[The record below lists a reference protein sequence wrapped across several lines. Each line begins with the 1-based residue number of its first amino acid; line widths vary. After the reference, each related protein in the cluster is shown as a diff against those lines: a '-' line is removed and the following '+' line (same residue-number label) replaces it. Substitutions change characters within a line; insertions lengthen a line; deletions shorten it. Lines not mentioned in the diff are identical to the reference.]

1 MAEDARALPRGVAPV
16 SERSRSSGLLRRVLT
31 RFGEPPAPFEVELQ
45 DGSVVQHG
53 VGPAVFRVGVK
64 NSRGLRALRSMHQL
78 RVADA
83 YIDGDIDFEGDL
95 IAAITLKDRLSDR
108 TPWLKLWRRLAPVL
122 FGRERL
128 NPAWVQ
134 KHYDS
139 NNIQL
144 LAADRDYNTYT
155 PGIYERDG
163 ESLERGA
170 ERKLAAAFEAL
181 AVGPGGEVLDIGCG
195 WGGFMRYAARRGV
208 HVTGVTLSKHQLA
221 YDRDLIER
229 EGLDADVIYQDF
241 FSYEPGRRFDG
252 ISMMGVM
259 EDLSDYGRVF
269 ATLAPWL
276 EPGGRIYL
284 DFATGPTR
292 FATGSFITKHIW
304 PGTFRMVYM
313 PEFMRALS
321 DSPLELVSMHD
332 DRMNYHLW
340 GKALRDRWI
349 ECKEEAVRLGG
360 PELWRMFHMLFAGAA
375 AIMSRP
381 YGTASA
387 ARLVLELPQEA
398 DV

>member
-1 MAEDARALPRGVAPV
+1 MAEDARAVPRGVEPV
-16 SERSRSSGLLRRVLT
+16 AARSQPSWGLRKALSQ
-31 RFGEPPAPFEVELQ
+31 FGTPPVAFAIELQ
-45 DGSVVQHG
+45 DGSVLRHG
-53 VGPAVFRVGVK
+53 DGAPAFRVTVK
-64 NSRGLRALRSMHQL
+64 NRRGLRALGSLHQL

-83 YIDGDIDFEGDL
+83 YIAGDIDFSGDL
-95 IAAITLKDRLSDR
+95 IAAINLKDRLSDR
-108 TPWLKLWRRLAPVL
+108 TPWLKFWRRFAPVL

-155 PGIYERDG
+155 PGIYEHDG
-163 ESLERGA
+163 ESLEPGA
-170 ERKLAAAFEAL
+170 ERKLASAFDAL
-181 AVGPGGEVLDIGCG
+181 ELSPGESVLDIGCG

-208 HVTGVTLSKHQLA
+208 RFTGITLSKHQLA
-221 YDRDLIER
+221 HDRELIER
-229 EGLDADVIYQDF
+229 EGLDAEVLYQDF
-241 FSYEPGRRFDG
+241 FSYEPQRRFDG
-252 ISMMGVM
+252 ICMMGVI

-269 ATLAPWL
+269 ARLAPWL
-276 EPGGRIYL
+276 KPGGRIYL

-292 FATGSFITKHIW
+292 FATGSFITKYIW

-313 PEFMRALS
+313 PEFMRALT
-321 DSPLELVSMHD
+321 DSPLELVSIHD

-349 ECKEEAVRLGG
+349 ERKEEAVRLGG
-360 PELWRMFHMLFAGAA
+360 PELWRTFHMLFAGTA

-381 YGTASA
+381 YGTAGA
-387 ARLVLELPQEA
+387 ARVVLELPREMA
-398 DV
+398 V